1 MKYIKKWFSLKNI
14 IMTIA
19 EFIIAIILVLTFAG
33 DEFIGFNLPIY
44 VLLVAI
50 ALYLVY
56 PVYKFVLKI
65 FDDVEEAKGNRK

>member
-33 DEFIGFNLPIY
+33 EEFIGFDLPAY

-50 ALYLVY
+50 ALYLIY

-65 FDDVEEAKGNRK
+65 FDDIEEAKENRK

>member
-33 DEFIGFNLPIY
+33 EEFIGFNLPIY

-65 FDDVEEAKGNRK
+65 FDDIEEAKNKE